1 MRGQIEDDVAPL
13 LEGLAASYR
22 VLLYA
27 GNQDGSLC
35 NAMGVGEYVRTLRW
49 PGAAAFGNVSKCT
62 WRVGGLP
69 AGVVQSSGAFA
80 HVTVIN
86 SGHLVPLS
94 QPENA
99 HDLIRRLVTGD
110 LTPASMC

>member
-1 MRGQIEDDVAPL
+1 
-13 LEGLAASYR
+13 
-22 VLLYA
+22 
-27 GNQDGSLC
+27 
-35 NAMGVGEYVRTLRW
+35 MGVSEYIQTLRW
-49 PGAAAFGNVSKCT
+49 PGAAAFANVSKCT
-62 WRVGGLP
+62 WRVDGLP
-69 AGVVQSSGAFA
+69 AGIVQSTGAFA

-99 HDLIRRLVTGD
+99 HDLIRRLVTTD